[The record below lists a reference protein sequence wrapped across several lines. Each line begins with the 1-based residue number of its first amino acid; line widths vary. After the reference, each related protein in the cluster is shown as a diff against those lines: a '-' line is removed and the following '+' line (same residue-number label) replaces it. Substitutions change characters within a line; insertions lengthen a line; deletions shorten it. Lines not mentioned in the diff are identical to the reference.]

1 MSGRFVVNDITEKI
15 DTLWAES
22 RLTDQQR
29 DELLDLMVSY
39 LDPST
44 EAPETIER
52 INNLEA
58 RVKSLETAV
67 EALREVVQIEPSEP
81 PETEEPSE
89 VIVPEWTAWDGI
101 SSNYQYGDV
110 VTHNSKY
117 FLNVLQGV
125 QNVWE
130 PGSAGVDERYWK
142 EITKEE
148 AEVIVK
154 GETKVTEP
162 GEGEQQTE
170 GDTGV

>member
-1 MSGRFVVNDITEKI
+1 MYEILRRVIVSGRFVVNDITEKI

-67 EALREVVQIEPSEP
+67 EALREVV
-81 PETEEPSE
+81 
-89 VIVPEWTAWDGI
+89 
-101 SSNYQYGDV
+101 
-110 VTHNSKY
+110 
-117 FLNVLQGV
+117 
-125 QNVWE
+125 
-130 PGSAGVDERYWK
+130 
-142 EITKEE
+142 
-148 AEVIVK
+148 
-154 GETKVTEP
+154 
-162 GEGEQQTE
+162 
-170 GDTGV
+170 